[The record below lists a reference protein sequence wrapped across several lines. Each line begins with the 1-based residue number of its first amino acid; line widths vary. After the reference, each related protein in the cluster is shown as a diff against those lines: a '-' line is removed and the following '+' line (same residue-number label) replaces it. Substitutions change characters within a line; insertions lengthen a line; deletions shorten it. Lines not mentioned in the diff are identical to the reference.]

1 MGQTHKWFIADFCI
15 YPKKQQSII
24 DLGTGA
30 GLPGVILNIHGYKNI
45 FVNRLKIKKIN
56 FIRQFAY
63 EQKIEIKTICSRV
76 EKIKRQKFDYIVC
89 RAFAPLVKLL
99 DYSLFFTKKN
109 TSLLFLKG
117 RNVKKEID
125 DAKKFFTFKYELFP
139 SKSQGGGF
147 VLKINKYNKLWKK

>member
-1 MGQTHKWFIADFCI
+1 MIHCRFLHLSK
-15 YPKKQQSII
+15 KKQQSII

-45 FVNRLKIKKIN
+45 LLIDSKIKKIN

-99 DYSLFFTKKN
+99 DYSLFLQKKIHHCFFLKEEMLRKKLMMQKNSLLLN
-109 TSLLFLKG
+109 TSFFQ
-117 RNVKKEID
+117 VKVK
-125 DAKKFFTFKYELFP
+125 AVALC
-139 SKSQGGGF
+139 
-147 VLKINKYNKLWKK
+147 